1 VLVGIAPM
9 ESPNTSWEF
18 NLDAA
23 VQMLEEAGW
32 TMQGDVRA
40 KDGIELRFTYV
51 TSINEVR
58 QKTQQVLKQSFEE
71 AGFRVQLGQ
80 VEAGIFFDSSPGNE
94 QNIGHMYTD
103 CVMYTNN
110 ASSPFPIAYMNDW
123 YAGPD
128 RENIAQ
134 ASNQWRGGNR
144 QRYYNP
150 DYDAVYEAV
159 QLETDL
165 EAAAQMF
172 IELNDILV
180 NDNIMVPLVNRAAS
194 VAAVSTTLELE
205 NLALGSFM
213 NDYWNIANWIRV
225 EG

>member
-1 VLVGIAPM
+1 M
-9 ESPNTSWEF
+9 S
-18 NLDAA
+18 
-23 VQMLEEAGW
+23 
-32 TMQGDVRA
+32 
-40 KDGIELRFTYV
+40 YV

-58 QKTQQVLKQSFEE
+58 QKTQQVLKQAFEQ
-71 AGFRVQLGQ
+71 AGFRVQLQQ
-80 VEAGIFFDSSPGNE
+80 VDSGIYFDSSPGNE
-94 QNIGHMYTD
+94 QNISHMYYDVT
-103 CVMYTNN
+103 MYTNN

-134 ASNQWRGGNR
+134 ASNQWSGGNR
-144 QRYYNP
+144 QRYVNP
-150 DYDAVYEAV
+150 EYDAVYEAV

-180 NDNIMVPLVNRAAS
+180 NDAIMVPLVHRAGGV
-194 VAAVSTTLELE
+194 VAISTTLATD
-205 NLALGSFM
+205 NMANGPFM
-213 NDYWNIANWIRV
+213 EDYWNIANWFRA